1 MEEIRIRPAT
11 SSDLPHLLHHRRA
24 MYEEMGHTDPAVLDR
39 MQEASARY
47 FGRSLVDGY
56 YCGWMAET
64 AQGRVVAGGGV
75 AIVHWPGSPDFPET
89 RRGWILNIYTEPE
102 HRHQGVAKRIMR
114 TIMDWCRAEGFVYV
128 SLHSSQFGRRLYE
141 QLGFQPTNEMRLY
154 LR

>member
-1 MEEIRIRPAT
+1 
-11 SSDLPHLLHHRRA
+11 
-24 MYEEMGHTDPAVLDR
+24 

-75 AIVHWPGSPDFPET
+75 AIVHWPGSPAFPET

-102 HRHQGVAKRIMR
+102 HRHRGVAKRIMR
-114 TIMDWCRAEGFVYV
+114 TTTDWCRAEGFVYV

-154 LR
+154 LRCSFTAPTSPRAEPLASTPSPSCVRSSRVPPP